1 MKENK
6 REYVTRKQIRL
17 KEYDYSQNGAYFI
30 TICVKDKK
38 CLLGKIVGGGV
49 LDAPQNILTKYGEIA
64 DKHINRMDNFYE
76 ILSVDKYVIMPNHIH
91 MIIMIKGDGMS
102 GTPSPTNS
110 HLSRFVG
117 TLKRF
122 CNREYGENIWQ
133 RSFYD
138 HIIRGKEDYEKI
150 WEYIDTN
157 TFKWEEDS
165 LYNK

>member
-1 MKENK
+1 
-6 REYVTRKQIRL
+6 
-17 KEYDYSQNGAYFI
+17 
-30 TICVKDKK
+30 
-38 CLLGKIVGGGV
+38 
-49 LDAPQNILTKYGEIA
+49 
-64 DKHINRMDNFYE
+64 
-76 ILSVDKYVIMPNHIH
+76 
-91 MIIMIKGDGMS
+91 MIILIEGDGMS

-110 HLSRFVG
+110 TISKFVG

-138 HIIRGKEDYEKI
+138 HIIRGKEDYERI

-157 TFKWEEDS
+157 TFKWEEDY